1 MTRYWVIA
9 DPSVLWHWSNIP
21 KLLLVLGGVPNMVGK
36 VIWEKLSWLL
46 LVILLCKELWK
57 QTGDITATAVSISSV
72 DIYLQRFAIR
82 CMRELKLNRGLSQ
95 RNSSVACKIC
105 SKEFTAAATLMYHY
119 RSHASMYHTSI
130 SQSYIISYLS
140 IFRFGLSEGACKSL
154 VW

>member
-1 MTRYWVIA
+1 MI
-9 DPSVLWHWSNIP
+9 WHSWP
-21 KLLLVLGGVPNMVGK
+21 KRSLTLIQCSKTFACARCPNMVGK
-36 VIWEKLSWLL
+36 VIWEKLYWLL

-57 QTGDITATAVSISSV
+57 QTGDITAAAVSISSV

-119 RSHASMYHTSI
+119 RSHASVYHTSV
-130 SQSYIISYLS
+130 SQSYIVSYLS
-140 IFRFGLSEGACKSL
+140 FFKFGLSEGACKSL
-154 VW
+154 IW